1 MAKSN
6 KIVDLQKCED
16 GTYSPKNT
24 LNISKISKL
33 KGIKSVVKKENI
45 SYTDKRK
52 HMIPSGA
59 DEFLVGLDAGLDFVE
74 AIKSRAL
81 RIMGLRD

>member
-1 MAKSN
+1 MSKP

-16 GTYSPKNT
+16 GTYSPKDT

-33 KGIKSVVKKENI
+33 KGIKPVVKKE
-45 SYTDKRK
+45 DKHK
-52 HMIPSGA
+52 HKYGIPSGV
-59 DEFLVGLDAGLDFVE
+59 DEFLAGVDVGLDLVDVVK
-74 AIKSRAL
+74 IRAL

>member
-1 MAKSN
+1 MAKSS

-33 KGIKSVVKKENI
+33 KGIVPIVKKEEKPKKLR
-45 SYTDKRK
+45 T
-52 HMIPSGA
+52 PTEA

-74 AIKSRAL
+74 AIKSRAI
-81 RIMGLRD
+81 RFMGLRD